1 MTDAI
6 ASSRNTG
13 ELVDGRYRLEE
24 RIGTGGMATVYRA
37 VDESLGRTVAI
48 KFFSPAATEPADA
61 ARKTSET
68 RVLAS
73 LNHHALVTLF
83 DANVDA
89 EDGAYLVME
98 YVSGPT
104 LAQRIVDSPLPSDAV
119 AAMALDLAE
128 ALHVV
133 HDARI
138 VHRDIK
144 PSNILLTPAPMAEPA
159 FRPKLADFGI
169 AYLIDSARVTT
180 PGLLV
185 GTAAYLAP
193 EQVRGADPAAPAD
206 IYALGLVLCEALT
219 GHRAY
224 AQADK
229 REALFARLSEPPEIP
244 GSVGYEWKSLLAAM
258 TALDPAERPTA
269 RDVASRVSGMGAN
282 DPDADSTMAA
292 SAPNVDTGTD
302 EPPRDTPTMVLD
314 QHEERVEAAP
324 GTDEEP
330 TAESSSQHPTA
341 NATEARRGLPAWRWI
356 LVALLV
362 LIVAV
367 AIAGMIIW
375 PMIQLG
381 QTAPPPDLPALPDP
395 LSTHLDRLMQE
406 VTP

>member
-6 ASSRNTG
+6 ASSRKTG

-48 KFFSPAATEPADA
+48 KFFSPAAAEPADA

-104 LAQRIVDSPLPSDAV
+104 LAQRIEDAPLPSDAV

-159 FRPKLADFGI
+159 FRAKLADFGI

-229 REALFARLSEPPEIP
+229 REALFARLSDPPEIP
-244 GSVGYEWKSLLAAM
+244 GSVGYEWKSLLTAM

-282 DPDADSTMAA
+282 DADSTMAA
-292 SAPNVDTGTD
+292 SALGVDTD
-302 EPPRDTPTMVLD
+302 ELPRDTPTMVLD
-314 QHEERVEAAP
+314 QHEEQVEAAP
-324 GTDEEP
+324 RTDEEP
-330 TAESSSQHPTA
+330 TTDSSSERSAAKA
-341 NATEARRGLPAWRWI
+341 NETRRGLPAWRWI

-362 LIVAV
+362 LIVAI
-367 AIAGMIIW
+367 AIAGMVIW